1 MFKWVNWKSEVVK
14 DIMVLTSGTALSQ
27 MVAYILTPVITRL
40 YTPDESAEL
49 GLFIRII
56 GVGAAIAT
64 ARYEL
69 ALPVLKLDHHS
80 FRVYRFALRVTL
92 ITSCFAML
100 IMIYPMLFSE
110 SLTSALFYLSIPF
123 GLALLAFQNL
133 GTNWAVRMKRFRL
146 ISYSKLASSAAGN
159 MLKVVFGFFQT
170 GYIGLILGT
179 VIGFI

>member
-14 DIMVLTSGTALSQ
+14 NIMVLTSGTALSQ
-27 MVAYILTPVITRL
+27 IVAYILTPIITRL

-49 GLFIRII
+49 GLYIRII

-80 FRVYRFALRVTL
+80 FRVYRFALRVIL

-100 IMIYPMLFSE
+100 IMLYPILFSG
-110 SLTSALFYLSIPF
+110 SLSNALFYLSIPF

-159 MLKVVFGFFQT
+159 ILKVVF
-170 GYIGLILGT
+170 
-179 VIGFI
+179 